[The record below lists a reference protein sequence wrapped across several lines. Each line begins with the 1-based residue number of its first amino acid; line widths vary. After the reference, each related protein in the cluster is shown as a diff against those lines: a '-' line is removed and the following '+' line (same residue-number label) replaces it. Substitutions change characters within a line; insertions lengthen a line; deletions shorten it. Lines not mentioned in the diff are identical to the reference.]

1 MLCLQVRASYYSA
14 VQSTV
19 KLLNFLIIAQFVVCP
34 HLTQWQRNS
43 PACKMSRVR
52 FSAELIFSFFFFSSL
67 FCCFCCCCLF
77 LSFRLIYIFFTYCSF
92 VLFLYICLFHF
103 IHFIPRCLQLFPCLL
118 NYFLPFL
125 RRAAPELAIYV
136 FLVNKIDPQID
147 RLRLYSHNTK
157 WNFERKRKTI
167 Q

>member
-67 FCCFCCCCLF
+67 FCCCCCCCLF
-77 LSFRLIYIFFTYCSF
+77 FSFRLIYI
-92 VLFLYICLFHF
+92 
-103 IHFIPRCLQLFPCLL
+103 
-118 NYFLPFL
+118 YFLPIVVLFCFF
-125 RRAAPELAIYV
+125 IYV
-136 FLVNKIDPQID
+136 FFILFILFPVAFSYFPVFLITFCRSSEEQRQN
-147 RLRLYSHNTK
+147 LRFTY
-157 WNFERKRKTI
+157 F
-167 Q
+167 